1 MSGVVS
7 GVSGTVTVSGVISGV
22 VSGVTV
28 SGVAAVSTVESVSA
42 WDIVVLGGSGSG
54 SYLSGDLVNG
64 PLSLRVS
71 VGGEYSLGSAII
83 VIMFNI
89 LLDTSEH
96 RECSINVIKHV

>member
-7 GVSGTVTVSGVISGV
+7 GVSGTVTVSVV
-22 VSGVTV
+22 VSSSVSSVTV

-64 PLSLRVS
+64 PLSLSVF

-89 LLDTSEH
+89 LLDTSGL
-96 RECSINVIKHV
+96 CDCCIVGIKKD